1 VAEPITEWEYVAE
14 IKGWVDQIIA
24 SDPSLPFSEARV
36 EQRGDPSLKR
46 RDLTLLDRNKKKVLT
61 GEVKLPFQKDG
72 ATPYNHSVVEDARA
86 KAYRA
91 KVGYFF
97 TWNINEFV
105 LWETFPKTLPHFQ
118 TNREHWKVV
127 SVASADQLRHPST
140 EQAVKGFLRGFLNR
154 FAQIYLG
161 VERIAVLPLDDKFIN
176 EIESF
181 LEAPI
186 QLTIVELNQRYRER
200 VFRFQLD
207 AWMREQQGW
216 LLSDDPAILQDLLDR
231 SAKAACY
238 ALVIRLLFYEALLKR
253 YGGSLRKLDVPE
265 HLGTGQSLEMHLAG
279 FFDDARNVTSD
290 YETVFREEKQ
300 DIGLRIPFLAD
311 SCVDHWR
318 NLIEEINRFD
328 LSKLDYDVIGRMFER
343 LIDPHERHKYG
354 QYYTRPQVVDL
365 INSFCINSADA
376 KVMDPACGGGTF
388 LVRAYARKK
397 CLSQS
402 RQHRQLLSEL
412 YGIDVSPYATHL
424 TTINLAVRELVEE
437 ENYPQVATN
446 DFFNIS
452 TGKRFLQ
459 LPDRKQTTTAPSAGL
474 GKAQQRDISIPPLD
488 AVVGNPPYV
497 RQEGITSAK
506 VERNK
511 AKQKGTKE
519 YYSDLVEREAGFR
532 PSGRSDLHIY
542 FWPHAA
548 GFLKGDGWF
557 GFLTSSQ
564 WLDVEYGFKLQEWIL
579 KNFMIVAI
587 IESRDEPWFVG
598 ARVSTAITILRRE
611 QDAKKRMENVV
622 RFIQLRAPIEELLPS
637 DRTFSG
643 PIGAAEKFRDEIL
656 SVATDVTTDRYR
668 ARLVKQSQIWETGV
682 ALGRLLG
689 KVQIGE
695 EEEDEGDERQN
706 NHIETEHERNQN
718 GNYYGGKWGVYLRA
732 PDLWFEL
739 HDETAGRW
747 TPLSEIADVW
757 FGVKSGKDI
766 FFFPRDATAEAL
778 SRDISLRDFHVSY
791 GVSRR
796 KVESGEVR
804 IVACGPELSERRPIE
819 AEFLETEF
827 HTMMDFDEFVVTP
840 GHCDRS
846 ILLVAGSK
854 SELPGRLVRQYILWG
869 EERDWHKGST
879 CKSRVTPQRQWYD
892 LTGHRRGAMFWPMA
906 QQYKH
911 LVPLNPHR
919 LVCNHR
925 LFDVAPRSETDHLL
939 GGILNSTVV
948 LLSKYQFGRPVG
960 VEGHLDT
967 EVIDVN
973 MMLVPDP
980 RRATKT
986 QRKAVEDA
994 FKAMMSRKVLD
1005 FIPERRLREMAYR
1018 QRKKEDQLEALSE
1031 LCELDMPDRRRLDDA
1046 VLNVLGVSSKE
1057 RREELLNKL
1066 YAYLREFFEAV
1077 RQKEELAIENKKRA
1091 KRRGL
1096 ATPRQIAGEITEHL
1110 RSESPDWLRKF
1121 SDFIPQGTPCDTFKV
1136 PEKGLPELHS
1146 DLFVEHGIRI
1156 NDNRKKPT
1164 VIETVHLAQSKA
1176 LVLAVESG
1184 ERGYVR
1190 VPHEKQACLE
1200 ITEEFGMFQES
1211 RRNHL
1216 LELIKERTAD
1226 EDVQEEIMKEV
1237 EALLKSPGK

>member
-1 VAEPITEWEYVAE
+1 VVEPITEWEYVAE
-14 IKGWVDQIIA
+14 IKSWVDQIIA
-24 SDPSLPFSEARV
+24 SDPTLPFSEARV
-36 EQRGDPSLKR
+36 EQRGEPSLKR
-46 RDLTLLDRNKKKVLT
+46 RDLTLLDRNKEKVLT

-72 ATPYNHSVVEDARA
+72 ATPYNHDVVEDARA

-105 LWETFPKTLPHFQ
+105 LWETFPKALPYIQ

-140 EQAVKGFLRGFLNR
+140 EQAVKGFLRGFLKR

-216 LLSDDPAILQDLLDR
+216 LLSDDPAVLQDLLDR

-253 YGGSLRKLDVPE
+253 YGDSLRKLDVPE
-265 HLGTGQSLEMHLAG
+265 HIGTGQSLEMHLAG

-318 NLIEEINRFD
+318 NLIDEINRFD

-365 INSFCINSADA
+365 INSFCISSADA

-459 LPDRKQTTTAPSAGL
+459 LPDRKQTAAARSAGL
-474 GKAQQRDISIPPLD
+474 GRAQQRDISIPPLD

-497 RQEGITSAK
+497 RQEGIASAK
-506 VERNK
+506 VERSK

-519 YYSDLVEREAGFR
+519 YYGELVEREAGFR

-548 GFLKGDGWF
+548 AFLKDDGWF

-579 KNFMIVAI
+579 RNFAI
-587 IESRDEPWFVG
+587 IAVIESRDEPWFVG
-598 ARVSTAITILRRE
+598 ARVATAITILRRE
-611 QDAKKRMENVV
+611 QDAKNRMENVV
-622 RFIQLRAPIEELLPS
+622 RFVQLRAPIDELLPFNVS
-637 DRTFSG
+637 
-643 PIGAAEKFRDEIL
+643 L
-656 SVATDVTTDRYR
+656 SVV
-668 ARLVKQSQIWETGV
+668 
-682 ALGRLLG
+682 
-689 KVQIGE
+689 
-695 EEEDEGDERQN
+695 
-706 NHIETEHERNQN
+706 
-718 GNYYGGKWGVYLRA
+718 
-732 PDLWFEL
+732 
-739 HDETAGRW
+739 
-747 TPLSEIADVW
+747 
-757 FGVKSGKDI
+757 FG
-766 FFFPRDATAEAL
+766 
-778 SRDISLRDFHVSY
+778 
-791 GVSRR
+791 
-796 KVESGEVR
+796 
-804 IVACGPELSERRPIE
+804 
-819 AEFLETEF
+819 
-827 HTMMDFDEFVVTP
+827 
-840 GHCDRS
+840 
-846 ILLVAGSK
+846 
-854 SELPGRLVRQYILWG
+854 
-869 EERDWHKGST
+869 
-879 CKSRVTPQRQWYD
+879 
-892 LTGHRRGAMFWPMA
+892 
-906 QQYKH
+906 
-911 LVPLNPHR
+911 
-919 LVCNHR
+919 
-925 LFDVAPRSETDHLL
+925 
-939 GGILNSTVV
+939 
-948 LLSKYQFGRPVG
+948 
-960 VEGHLDT
+960 
-967 EVIDVN
+967 
-973 MMLVPDP
+973 
-980 RRATKT
+980 
-986 QRKAVEDA
+986 
-994 FKAMMSRKVLD
+994 
-1005 FIPERRLREMAYR
+1005 
-1018 QRKKEDQLEALSE
+1018 
-1031 LCELDMPDRRRLDDA
+1031 
-1046 VLNVLGVSSKE
+1046 
-1057 RREELLNKL
+1057 
-1066 YAYLREFFEAV
+1066 
-1077 RQKEELAIENKKRA
+1077 
-1091 KRRGL
+1091 
-1096 ATPRQIAGEITEHL
+1096 
-1110 RSESPDWLRKF
+1110 
-1121 SDFIPQGTPCDTFKV
+1121 
-1136 PEKGLPELHS
+1136 
-1146 DLFVEHGIRI
+1146 
-1156 NDNRKKPT
+1156 
-1164 VIETVHLAQSKA
+1164 
-1176 LVLAVESG
+1176 
-1184 ERGYVR
+1184 
-1190 VPHEKQACLE
+1190 
-1200 ITEEFGMFQES
+1200 
-1211 RRNHL
+1211 
-1216 LELIKERTAD
+1216 
-1226 EDVQEEIMKEV
+1226 
-1237 EALLKSPGK
+1237 